1 MTRIAATVMVLMQRW
16 LGLAILAAFLVLAEV
31 GCSNGEQKMPNDV
44 PLAALM
50 YLWYGFDLHT
60 GESIGGLGTSH
71 WNTPGVHNAHRR
83 GVTDEPEYGFYA
95 SDDPTVIAR
104 QLGDMQKAGIS
115 VILISYWGSGDSNLD
130 GIKENKE
137 SEAMLRAANVLF
149 NYISTYSA
157 PFKVAFL
164 VEPYMSHPSELSL
177 AQKQAILDFLW
188 DSVYNVYPD
197 SMFHWEGKP
206 LLVTWD
212 PVELKISDD
221 PRFTVKTWG
230 SYFGDLDWRTESDQ
244 DWNWYPD
251 PEWLP
256 NMISDDGMYVV
267 FPRFDEYWLY
277 IMGREVSYPYRR
289 VDPLFTEGIY
299 EQAWQV
305 AVDNR
310 DKIKLIVLYSWNEH
324 KEHAA
329 IEPDKGISQASYGRS
344 LVKKTSAYYRQFLA
358 GLPITTYDDPWN
370 QNAAP
375 DSPSKRQTV
384 MNSEDRY

>member
-1 MTRIAATVMVLMQRW
+1 MKRIAAVVVLVRRCLCLTM
-16 LGLAILAAFLVLAEV
+16 LTTLLALAEV
-31 GCSNGEQKMPNDV
+31 GCSDGGQKMPNDV

-50 YLWYGFDLHT
+50 YLWYGFDLRT
-60 GESIGGLGTSH
+60 GEGIGELGTSH
-71 WNTPGVHNAHRR
+71 WNTPGVHSAHRR
-83 GVTDEPEYGFYA
+83 GITDEPEYGFYA

-104 QLGDMQKAGIS
+104 QLGDMQETGIS

-130 GIKENKE
+130 GVNENKE
-137 SEAMLRAANVLF
+137 SEGMVRAANVLL
-149 NYISTYSA
+149 NHISTYSA

-177 AQKQAILDFLW
+177 SQKQAILDFLW
-188 DSVYNVYPD
+188 DNVYNVYPEF
-197 SMFHWEGKP
+197 MFQWEGKP

-212 PVELKISDD
+212 PVELKTPHD

-230 SYFGDLDWRTESDQ
+230 SYFGDLDWKTKSDQ

-251 PEWLP
+251 PVLLP
-256 NMISDDGMYVV
+256 NMISDDGVYVV

-277 IMGREVSYPYRR
+277 IMGLEFSYPYRR
-289 VDPLFTEGIY
+289 VDPLLTEGFY

-310 DKIKLIVLYSWNEH
+310 DDIKLIVLYSWNEH

-329 IEPDKGISQASYGRS
+329 IEPDKGVSPISYGRS
-344 LVKKTSAYYRQFLA
+344 LVEKTSAYYRQFLA
-358 GLPITTYDDPWN
+358 GRPIITYADPWN
-370 QNAAP
+370 QP
-375 DSPSKRQTV
+375 
-384 MNSEDRY
+384 EDLNPVRRKP